1 MHSSCNG
8 ACVIKQIEFCVHY
21 QFSEKTAEINSSLDT
36 KTLELLWFNPS
47 QQQSTMQLLT
57 HSSPLE
63 DDFTPY
69 SYLIYHFRVTLG
81 KRKAK

>member
-21 QFSEKTAEINSSLDT
+21 QFCEKTAEINSSLET

-47 QQQSTMQLLT
+47 QQQSTTQLLAQ
-57 HSSPLE
+57 PPPQWDEGENQKQNLM
-63 DDFTPY
+63 
-69 SYLIYHFRVTLG
+69 G
-81 KRKAK
+81 